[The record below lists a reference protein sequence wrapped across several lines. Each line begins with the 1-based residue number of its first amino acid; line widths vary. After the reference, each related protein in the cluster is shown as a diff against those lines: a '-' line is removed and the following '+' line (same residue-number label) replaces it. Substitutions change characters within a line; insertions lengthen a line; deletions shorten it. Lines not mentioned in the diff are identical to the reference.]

1 MKRIGIAVLSA
12 ASLLAAGT
20 AAAAEPQWNYG
31 QIGWIQGD
39 GFEDAGE
46 SDGFKIDGSIGFLG
60 NYHAQL
66 AYRDGDSDV
75 YDSDDDATY
84 SYDFDGY
91 DLTLGFHQ
99 AINSSGNTQF
109 IANINYFDTEYDI
122 DDADGNLDNTGYGLG
137 FGLRS
142 MISEKIE
149 LEGMINWTNGELDID
164 GGYLSDEEADY
175 TNTTLSVGGRYHW
188 LPSVST
194 GLTIYIDGSNDS
206 NSIGGGDSALLDL
219 RYSFGSDISK

>member
-39 GFEDAGE
+39 GIEDDGE
-46 SDGFKIDGSIGFLG
+46 FDGFKIDGSIGFLE

-66 AYRDGDSDV
+66 AYQDGTIDGS
-75 YDSDDDATY
+75 S
-84 SYDFDGY
+84 SYYGADIDFDGY

-99 AINSSGNTQF
+99 AISSSGNTQV
-109 IANINYFDTEYDI
+109 IANINYYDIEYDE
-122 DDADGNLDNTGYGLG
+122 DGAEGNTDNTGYGLG

-142 MISEKIE
+142 MISENVE
-149 LEGMINWTNGELDID
+149 LEGMITWVKGEIDWNGSSPDD
-164 GGYLSDEEADY
+164 DY
-175 TNTTLSVGGRYHW
+175 TNTTLRVGGRYHW

-194 GLTIYIDGSNDS
+194 GITLNINGSNDT
-206 NSIGGGDSALLDL
+206 NSYASGDSALIDL